1 VTASVDRADF
11 RSVEEPL
18 TREAHARDASLRD
31 LAGEVRCY
39 NDRPSTIV
47 ATRDGETV
55 QVVLR
60 IDCRIQV
67 RD

>member
-1 VTASVDRADF
+1 VDRADF

-18 TREAHARDASLRD
+18 TREALGRDASLQH
-31 LAGEVRCY
+31 LGGQVRCY
-39 NDRPSTIV
+39 GNDPSTIV

-55 QVVLR
+55 RVVLR